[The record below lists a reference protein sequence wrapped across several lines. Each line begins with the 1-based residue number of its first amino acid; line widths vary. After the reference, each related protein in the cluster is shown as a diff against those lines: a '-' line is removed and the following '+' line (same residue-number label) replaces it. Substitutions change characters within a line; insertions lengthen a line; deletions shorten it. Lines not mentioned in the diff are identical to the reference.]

1 MQFCLRAAHLAPL
14 AFAFAGSAA
23 GAATPAVTLSP
34 IANHPQGTT
43 EVSGTGFGAGEAVD
57 IYFDTADELLV
68 VTNGSGAFSA
78 HAVDIPADAPPGT
91 HWVTAIGRKDGA
103 AAQRT
108 FLVRTRWNSHGFNE
122 RGQRHNPYENVLD
135 ASNVAGLDL
144 AWNVTTA
151 SIIFSSP
158 AVAQITGTYNP
169 YVFFGSGEG
178 NLYAV
183 DSTGAVVWKKPAGTG
198 ITSSPAVAS
207 TTVYV
212 GSEDGKLYAFKAA
225 NGAPAWASP
234 ATTGGTIAS
243 SPVVDN
249 GIVYVGSEDDKLY
262 AFNAANGAPAWASPA
277 VTGGAIYLS
286 SSAVAQGMVYVG
298 SFDDNMHAFDAK
310 TGAAVWTFPTS
321 GMISSSPA
329 VAGGTVY
336 FGSEDHKVY
345 AVNAVNGMQKWAVTA
360 GNLVYSSPAVAN
372 GIVYITSYDDK
383 LYALRA
389 SDGATLWTGTL
400 TGAGY
405 SAPAVANG
413 VVYVGTDG
421 NDVEAFSAGGCGAA
435 TCTPLWTASAG
446 SVIYGSPAI
455 SDGMLYFTSYDKNL
469 YAYALNGGNNA
480 AYQWRKNTT
489 PPSYASLHPDMRLK
503 PVPR

>member
-1 MQFCLRAAHLAPL
+1 MQFCPRAAHLAPL

-198 ITSSPAVAS
+198 IASSPAVAS

-212 GSEDGKLYAFKAA
+212 GSEDGRVYAFKAA
-225 NGAPAWASP
+225 NGAAAWPSP
-234 ATTGGTIAS
+234 ATTGAS
-243 SPVVDN
+243 IEASPTVAN
-249 GIVYVGSEDDKLY
+249 GIVYIGSEDGKLYAFHASDGTAAWPSPAVTGGIILYSTPAVAEGTVYVGSYDDKLY
-262 AFNAANGAPAWASPA
+262 AF
-277 VTGGAIYLS
+277 
-286 SSAVAQGMVYVG
+286 
-298 SFDDNMHAFDAK
+298 DAK
-310 TGAAVWTFPTS
+310 TGTQAWTFTT
-321 GMISSSPA
+321 GDKVVGSPA
-329 VAGGTVY
+329 VAGGIVY
-336 FGSEDHKVY
+336 FGSDDHKIY
-345 AVNAVNGMQKWAVTA
+345 ALNAKTGTQKWAVTA
-360 GNLVYSSPAVAN
+360 GNLVDSSPAVAN
-372 GIVYITSYDDK
+372 GIVYITTYDDK

-389 SDGATLWTGTL
+389 SDGATLWTGAL

-405 SAPAVANG
+405 SGPAVANG

-421 NDVEAFSAGGCGAA
+421 YDVEAFSAGGCGTAS
-435 TCTPLWTASAG
+435 CTPLWTASTGGA
-446 SVIYGSPAI
+446 VYGSPTI
-455 SDGMLYFTSYDKNL
+455 SDGMLYFTSYDHNL

-480 AYQWRKNTT
+480 AYKFRKPTQ